1 MSPST
6 PPRSTISAFVIC
18 ANEEIQIRR
27 CLESV
32 KWCDEIVVVDSGSKD
47 STLSIVREY
56 TDKIHHREWTGYVAQ
71 KRFALEHCHSE
82 WVFNLDADEEVSFEL
97 KDEILELLQ
106 KDLKEQGAGKKN
118 NGFLV
123 SRVVFFLNRWWR
135 KGGWYPEYRL
145 RMCRRS
151 VTSWGGIDPHEKA
164 IVSGTTTKLKG
175 ELHHYTY
182 SSITDQVRRINTL
195 SSNAA
200 FTMLA
205 NNRSASILEI
215 IFRPLIRVF
224 KFYIIKRGYREGFA
238 GFLVAWLE
246 GLQVFLKYVKAWE
259 GKYWDGVHS
268 DGE

>member
-1 MSPST
+1 M
-6 PPRSTISAFVIC
+6 I
-18 ANEEIQIRR
+18 
-27 CLESV
+27 
-32 KWCDEIVVVDSGSKD
+32 DSGSTD
-47 STLSIVREY
+47 ATLEIAKEF
-56 TDKIHHREWTGYVAQ
+56 TQKIIIRPWPGFVEQ
-71 KRFALEHCHSE
+71 KRFGLERCSSD
-82 WVFNLDADEEVSFEL
+82 WVLNLDADEEVSSELCAEIQALLKQDALRALNENGFEL
-97 KDEILELLQ
+97 Q
-106 KDLKEQGAGKKN
+106 
-118 NGFLV
+118 
-123 SRVVFFLNRWWR
+123 RTVFFLGKWWR